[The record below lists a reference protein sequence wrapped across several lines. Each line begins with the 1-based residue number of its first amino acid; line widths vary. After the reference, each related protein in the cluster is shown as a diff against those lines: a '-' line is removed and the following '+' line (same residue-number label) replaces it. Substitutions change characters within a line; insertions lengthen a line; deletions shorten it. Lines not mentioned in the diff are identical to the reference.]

1 MWSVPVPRISSISRS
16 HELRNNDA
24 FEALSSKDIER
35 AGTNPKIVV
44 NRVSTPPPTTPT
56 TCIMRRVYAI
66 TLNLRQQRQERER
79 ERERRVGER
88 ERERGRER
96 REGESRRRKR
106 SRLKLRG
113 ECTPIPRIAL
123 GESERGTCDFPFR
136 RNGQSL
142 RRHLVRFQ
150 ISRAEKGC
158 RHSQLGP
165 AARKQR
171 MMPRDGGTVKT
182 AMKS

>member
-79 ERERRVGER
+79 EK
-88 ERERGRER
+88 ER

>member
-79 ERERRVGER
+79 ERERRVGE
-88 ERERGRER
+88 
-96 REGESRRRKR
+96 SRRRKR

-165 AARKQR
+165 AARKQK